1 MERVTLIHKSRVA
14 EKIEQ
19 LECAEKIANANLRSA
34 AVASAKKQIRNV
46 AIMTNAGRPTIKNVT
61 PQEVDVYRKCLRDV
75 GGNTFVFDD
84 NSLNTADAEIA
95 KQKGVEK

>member
-34 AVASAKKQIRNV
+34 AVAIAKKQIRNV
-46 AIMTNAGRPTIKNVT
+46 VGVVGCPTVKNVGLD
-61 PQEVDVYRKCLRDV
+61 EIAIYRKYLRDV
-75 GGNTFVFDD
+75 GENTFVFDD
-84 NSLNTADAEIA
+84 KSLNAAKVEIA
-95 KQKGVEK
+95 KLNGGVKWN